1 MDIDGYDIIRA
12 QTMSDV
18 VSPNATPVISAIADA
33 LDSHGIVVVDASDA
47 RKEYRQVL
55 GRMGESRNMRREGYF
70 ASLESSVET
79 AANSLP
85 RVPKFKRM
93 SVAKGMS
100 EAMAYDDDVLAML
113 KSGVRPYSNVSCD
126 YYSQTMCDVSDF
138 IGDESNGNAG
148 CMTRCACGVLLV
160 ENADDILSD
169 TIKQLRNIIAQGR
182 VTTSDGRVRLLPA
195 VTVFACGMRQSAE
208 NIAKDLGVELTE
220 YAEFDIERAIE
231 AGAE

>member
-1 MDIDGYDIIRA
+1 
-12 QTMSDV
+12 
-18 VSPNATPVISAIADA
+18 
-33 LDSHGIVVVDASDA
+33 
-47 RKEYRQVL
+47 
-55 GRMGESRNMRREGYF
+55 
-70 ASLESSVET
+70 
-79 AANSLP
+79 
-85 RVPKFKRM
+85 
-93 SVAKGMS
+93 
-100 EAMAYDDDVLAML
+100 
-113 KSGVRPYSNVSCD
+113 
-126 YYSQTMCDVSDF
+126 MCDVPDF

-195 VTVFACGMRQSAE
+195 VTVFASGTRPSAE